1 MSSSFI
7 TLGYEVKGTM
17 SYKFTYTRLL
27 VSDFKACYQF
37 YRDVMGFQPTF
48 GNEDDVYADFD
59 TGEVVIAL
67 FNRLLMSKAIETTY
81 LPVDAKVQDKICLIF
96 AVDDVDAA
104 CRQLKTQGVSLI
116 AEPADHPD
124 WGLRSAYLRDPDGN
138 LIEINQPLLHL

>member
-1 MSSSFI
+1 
-7 TLGYEVKGTM
+7 M

-48 GNEDDVYADFD
+48 GNEDDVYADFN

-67 FNRLLMSKAIETTY
+67 FNRALMSKAIGTSH
-81 LPVDAKVQDKICLIF
+81 LPAAVTAQDKMCLIF
-96 AVDDVDAA
+96 AVDDVDAV
-104 CRQLKTQGVSLI
+104 CRQLKTQGVPLF
-116 AEPADHPD
+116 AEPADHPE

-138 LIEINQPLLHL
+138 LIEINQPLLHS

>member
-1 MSSSFI
+1 M
-7 TLGYEVKGTM
+7 KGTM

-37 YRDVMGFQPTF
+37 YRDVMGFQPTY

-67 FNRLLMSKAIETTY
+67 FNRPLMSKALETTN
-81 LPVDAKVQDKICLIF
+81 LPADATAQDKICLIF
-96 AVDDVDAA
+96 GVEDVDAA
-104 CRQLKTQGVSLI
+104 CRQLKTQGVPLI

-124 WGLRSAYLRDPDGN
+124 WGLRSAYLRDPGGN
-138 LIEINQPLLHL
+138 LIG

>member
-1 MSSSFI
+1 
-7 TLGYEVKGTM
+7 M

-81 LPVDAKVQDKICLIF
+81 LPADAKVQDKICLIF

>member
-1 MSSSFI
+1 
-7 TLGYEVKGTM
+7 M